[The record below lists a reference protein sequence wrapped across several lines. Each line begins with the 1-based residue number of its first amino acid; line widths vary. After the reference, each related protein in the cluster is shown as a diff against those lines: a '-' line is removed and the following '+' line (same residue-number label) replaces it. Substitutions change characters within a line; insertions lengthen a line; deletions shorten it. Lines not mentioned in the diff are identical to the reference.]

1 MMRRRILR
9 KNKKRID
16 PRYFLHEQIDP
27 TDDINTPE
35 MGDTSPVEP
44 PAPAEPAAKEETS
57 QPEWVDRQEWVSA
70 KGPGADETTD
80 ETHEALSGIL
90 GSEYNVIDPFD
101 VEQLRKVTMDA
112 HEKDIIPL
120 GIAEGYIWFKTGDHK
135 YGKLKLQAAPG
146 DVAL

>member
-16 PRYFLHEQIDP
+16 PRYFLHEQTDF
-27 TDDINTPE
+27 TDDIETPE
-35 MGDTSPVEP
+35 IGATSPTEP
-44 PAPAEPAAKEETS
+44 AAPAAKEETS

-90 GSEYNVIDPFD
+90 GPEYNVIHPFD
-101 VEQLRKVTMDA
+101 VDQLRTVTMDA
-112 HEKDIIPL
+112 NEKDIIPL
-120 GIAEGYIWFKTGDHK
+120 GIAEGHIWFKTGDHK
-135 YGKLKLQAAPG
+135 YGKLKLQAAPS
-146 DVAL
+146 DVTL